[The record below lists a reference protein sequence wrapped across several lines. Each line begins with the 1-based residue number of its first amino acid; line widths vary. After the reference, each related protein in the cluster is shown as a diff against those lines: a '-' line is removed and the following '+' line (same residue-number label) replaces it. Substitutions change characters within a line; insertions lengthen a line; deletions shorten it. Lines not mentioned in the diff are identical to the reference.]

1 MSTWSH
7 TTTSP
12 QAGAARPAAI
22 AVAVTA
28 PRRARRREGVGWF
41 AKLAA
46 IGFWGTLATLIVS
59 AAVAP
64 GFAVFALL
72 PLAGLP
78 YLVFC
83 FIALSG
89 DRNVG

>member
-1 MSTWSH
+1 MATWTH
-7 TTTSP
+7 TTQAVRTPTHAAPTHTS
-12 QAGAARPAAI
+12 
-22 AVAVTA
+22 A
-28 PRRARRREGVGWF
+28 PRARRREGVGWF
-41 AKLAA
+41 AKLVA

-78 YLVFC
+78 YLLFC
-83 FIALSG
+83 FIALTG
-89 DRNVG
+89 DRNVE